1 MFQKPKMLNIEVDY
15 IFEKRPSS
23 NTPYFHLKIQNL
35 VLQKSYKNTFP
46 PPSLIGVFSVFLFL
60 STAKCYGVP
69 NESLLEQTN
78 EEGND
83 PFGVGSGL
91 RPRASS
97 ARHWSKHRIRRNRWR
112 HPAAPKNTGRF
123 GIQNV
128 LGQSSCNFGF
138 TGFTPQKT
146 FSWIWRNLKWFSG
159 DEFQIPVTEFVGIC
173 GNWQFV
179 QRTRI
184 KYITLQNSP
193 KLGMIMGS
201 GKVLHLCS
209 GKASESVS
217 STLATCFLLGF
228 CTAKKKPLG
237 MILGICR
244 SRQPGYPWNKETF
257 LPLLNHLLVW
267 CSAMQSKSH
276 PTNKYM
282 MHKSLNHCVTPH
294 N

>member
-1 MFQKPKMLNIEVDY
+1 M
-15 IFEKRPSS
+15 
-23 NTPYFHLKIQNL
+23 
-35 VLQKSYKNTFP
+35 
-46 PPSLIGVFSVFLFL
+46 
-60 STAKCYGVP
+60 
-69 NESLLEQTN
+69 ESLTN
-78 EEGND
+78 HYWANQRGRQ
-83 PFGVGSGL
+83 PPLRGGL
-91 RPRASS
+91 GARPRAASS

-112 HPAAPKNTGRF
+112 HPAAPKTREKVF
-123 GIQNV
+123 IHIGIQNI
-128 LGQSSCNFGF
+128 LGPVVILVSRFHPSKCVEFEGIWNFL
-138 TGFTPQKT
+138 
-146 FSWIWRNLKWFSG
+146 WRWVSNSI
-159 DEFQIPVTEFVGIC
+159 DRIC

-267 CSAMQSKSH
+267 CSVMQSKSH
-276 PTNKYM
+276 PINIWCINHWIIVLHHITKSHCMKYWSIDRDS
-282 MHKSLNHCVTPH
+282 HVGLSCPYTQE
-294 N
+294 